1 MQDAQVDV
9 DTKEAVVRY
18 DPEQVTIEQMR
29 EAVEKVGFRAGPRDD
44 GREPAPWRDSP

>member
-1 MQDAQVDV
+1 MQEAQVSV

-18 DPEQVTIEQMR
+18 DPQQVTIEQMLG
-29 EAVEKVGFRAGPRDD
+29 AVAKVGFRVGPRDD